1 MVNDKF
7 IQFSIDLNQGQKH
20 LFNISLQLDCASR
33 NQVLSMPVWA
43 PGSYMVREFSQ
54 HIIEINAYSENEKIK
69 IDKVNK
75 NTFITNNTTN
85 NLRINYLI
93 YAFDSSIRAAF
104 IDDLQAFFNGT
115 SLFLRPHE
123 ILDLK
128 YKINILKPNEK
139 KYSNWQVATVL
150 NSVNVDEQG
159 FGTYVA
165 LDYDTL
171 VDCPVQISP
180 MKRLNFN
187 VCNTEHEIVLVS
199 DVRNFNESRL
209 KKDLALLCKTQI
221 NIFGDT
227 PPFKNYLFIARFEE
241 GGFGGLE
248 HMNSSMLLCNPYAL
262 PQDEISEPDVNYR
275 SFLSLCSHEYFHAYN
290 VKRIKPIEF
299 CPYNYEEE
307 SYTKMLWLFEGFTA
321 YYDDLMLK
329 KASLISAESYL
340 SLLAKNISNLL
351 KNPGR
356 KMQNLAE
363 SSFDTWIK
371 FYRPHENSHNTNISY
386 YLKGSLLALFID
398 LTIRINTQH
407 KKSLDDVMNYCFLN
421 HGNQTGISEEIFLSV
436 LKEIGLI
443 NIQELKEDFIYG
455 LKELPLS
462 SMLDKFGIETI
473 FSIEDESV
481 SSSLGLKIK
490 FDHQRAFVQSVD
502 YNWPATN
509 AGLSPNDEIISINK
523 IRIDEK
529 NYHDMLVSLKPE
541 QQIEILYARKK
552 QVFSTVLTTAHKP
565 QDSCKLVI
573 KKSISPEE
581 KNALGQWLK
590 I

>member
-1 MVNDKF
+1 MVKDKV
-7 IQFSIDLNQGQKH
+7 IQFSIDLNQCQKH
-20 LFNISLQLDCASR
+20 LFKVSLLLDSALP
-33 NQVLSMPVWA
+33 NQIFSMPVWA

-54 HIIEINAYSENEKIK
+54 HIIEINAYSENKIIK
-69 IDKVNK
+69 IDKINK
-75 NTFITNNTTN
+75 NTFITNNNNN
-85 NLRINYLI
+85 NLQINYSI

-115 SLFLRPHE
+115 SLFLRPHDL
-123 ILDLK
+123 LDLK
-128 YKINILKPNEK
+128 YKINILKPDDK
-139 KYSNWQVATVL
+139 KFFNWQVATAL
-150 NSVNVDEQG
+150 TSINIDEQG
-159 FGTYVA
+159 FGTYQA

-180 MKRLNFN
+180 MKRLKFKA
-187 VCNTEHEIVLVS
+187 CDTEHEIVLVS
-199 DVRNFNESRL
+199 DVRDFSETRL
-209 KKDLALLCKTQI
+209 KKDLVLLCESQI
-221 NIFGDT
+221 KIFGDT

-262 PQDEISEPDVNYR
+262 PNDEVSEPDINYR

-321 YYDDLMLK
+321 YYDDLMVK
-329 KASLISAESYL
+329 KASLISTESYL
-340 SLLAKNISNLL
+340 NLLAKNISNLL

-363 SSFDTWIK
+363 SSFDAWVK

-398 LTIRINTQH
+398 LSIRINTEH
-407 KKSLDDVMNYCFLN
+407 RKSLDDVMNYCFLN
-421 HGNQTGISEEIFLSV
+421 YGNQTGISEEIFLSV
-436 LKEIGLI
+436 LEKIGLI
-443 NIQELKEDFIYG
+443 NIQELKQDFIYG

-462 SMLDKFGIETI
+462 NILDKFGIETI

-490 FDHQRAFVQSVD
+490 FDNQKAFIQSID
-502 YNWPATN
+502 YNLPAIN
-509 AGLSPNDEIISINK
+509 ACLSPNDEIISINK

-552 QVFSTVLTTAHKP
+552 QVFSTVLTTAYKP

-581 KNALGQWLK
+581 KYALGQWLR